1 MSRQARSVCRP
12 SRLTAGVRIAIV
24 GAGGAG
30 LTTAWLLEAAH
41 EVTLLEQEER
51 LGGHADTVDIE
62 QHGVSYSIDAGFEF
76 FSASMFPT
84 LLRLVKLLAVPLHR
98 FPMTFTFYTTD
109 GRRTIV
115 MPPLRPGGIAW
126 SSFAPRTL
134 GLLLQF
140 QRLLERAPATIDLD
154 GGAFTLEEFL
164 DSNHASAT
172 LRDEFFYPFAL
183 GGWCVEMAE
192 FVQFSAYDVLRYF
205 VLNRPPGL
213 GPTWWFEAKG
223 GTQTYVAALARSLRR
238 TQVRRSARVTGVH
251 RSPGEDTRYLIAVD
265 DGSVQEVDAV
275 VLATNASQAAE
286 LLAGLPGMERRS
298 RELSRFEYF
307 TTTIAVHG
315 DERLMPR
322 RQRHWSVFNTGFDG
336 AHSTSTV
343 WKPWNTGSRPIF
355 RSWVTYENH
364 LPTPLYAL
372 RTYEHPKVTRA
383 YFEAQQ
389 ALHLMQGQDNVW
401 LAGVYTHDVDCHE
414 SAVLSAVHIAEHFA
428 PAEERLRA
436 LTGASVVPVS

>member
-1 MSRQARSVCRP
+1 M
-12 SRLTAGVRIAIV
+12 RIAIV

-30 LTTAWLLEAAH
+30 LTAAWLLEAGH
-41 EVTLLEQEER
+41 EVTLFEQEER
-51 LGGHADTVDIE
+51 LGGHAETVEVE
-62 QHGVSYSIDAGFEF
+62 QDGVSHHIDTGFEF

-84 LLRLVKLLAVPLHR
+84 LLRLIKLLAVPLHR
-98 FPMTFTFYTTD
+98 FPMTFTFFTTN

-126 SSFAPRTL
+126 SAFAPRTL
-134 GLLLQF
+134 SLLLQF
-140 QRLLERAPATIDLD
+140 QRLLDRAPAGIELD

-164 DSNHASAT
+164 EFNRAGAT

-183 GGWCVEMAE
+183 GGWCVDMDE
-192 FVQFSAYDVLRYF
+192 FKRFSSYNVLRYF

-223 GTQTYVAALARSLRR
+223 GTQTYVAALASSLRR
-238 TQVRRSARVTGVH
+238 TQVRVAARVTGMQ
-251 RSPGEDTRYLIAVD
+251 RAPGEEIRYLIAAD

-275 VLATNASQAAE
+275 VLATNAPQAAG
-286 LLAGLPGMERRS
+286 LLTGLQGMEGRR
-298 RELSRFEYF
+298 RELNRLEYF

-315 DERLMPR
+315 EERLMPR

-336 AHSTSTV
+336 EHSASTV
-343 WKPWNTGSRPIF
+343 WKPWNTGSLPIF
-355 RSWVTYENH
+355 RSWVTYENQ

-383 YFEAQQ
+383 YFEAQR
-389 ALHLMQGQDNVW
+389 ALRGMQGQDNVW

-414 SAVLSAVHIAEHFA
+414 SAVLSAVHVAEHFV
-428 PAEERLRA
+428 PATERLRA
-436 LTGASVVPVS
+436 LTGAEAVPAS